1 MVELCAG
8 NPWRTLGG
16 KEQSVVPRSR
26 APVVLTVMSVF
37 FVFAVP
43 VGPPHDGRGR
53 SELDRVDCGVE
64 TTIRVNREREGEP
77 T

>member
-1 MVELCAG
+1 
-8 NPWRTLGG
+8 
-16 KEQSVVPRSR
+16 
-26 APVVLTVMSVF
+26 MSVF

-64 TTIRVNREREGEP
+64 TTIRVDEIIEFIKSILSKP
-77 T
+77 LK